1 MAEYIIKEPFTVE
14 VTKTNYALDVA
25 TDKYVLTKVC
35 EYGERL
41 SLERIVRCKD
51 CKRLIQKGEEF
62 FIDCNKA
69 ERDACRLFSEHDMD
83 YDWTSFFYVRPDGF
97 CAWGERRAVE

>member
-14 VTKTNYALDVA
+14 VTKTKYALDVA
-25 TDKYVLTKVC
+25 MDKYVLTKVC

-51 CKRLIQKGEEF
+51 CKWNEVLWAENGGYQLCVRG
-62 FIDCNKA
+62 DVMRMNK
-69 ERDACRLFSEHDMD
+69 
-83 YDWTSFFYVRPDGF
+83 PDGF
-97 CAWGERRAVE
+97 CAWGERR